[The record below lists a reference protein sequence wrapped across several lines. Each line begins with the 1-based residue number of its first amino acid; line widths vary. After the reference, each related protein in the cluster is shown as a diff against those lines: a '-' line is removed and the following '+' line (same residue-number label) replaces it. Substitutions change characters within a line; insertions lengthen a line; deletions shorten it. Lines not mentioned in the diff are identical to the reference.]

1 MVPLEAARLE
11 QVGIRDNRRSI
22 TLQLA
27 VSFRERPE
35 PIFKTGQPWAQS

>member
-1 MVPLEAARLE
+1 MVALEAARLE

-35 PIFKTGQPWAQS
+35 PIFKTGQPQAQS